1 MDRIAGL
8 GKGQASP
15 DRSVPMKTAILALI
29 LSLTWVPVLA
39 QPTRVMVRAQALDAK
54 FIGDHTGGADI
65 ILTDVRTGRVLA
77 KGRTAGGTG
86 DTGRIMKAPHSR
98 SGGLS
103 DAQTAGFDA
112 VVDIEGPTLVR
123 AEGVGPLGRLRSVI
137 HVTST
142 TWVYP
147 GQDILG
153 DGWILTFPG
162 LVVEPKAAQS
172 TDGTVEVSA
181 NVTLM
186 CGCPI
191 EPGGIWD
198 AANYAVE
205 ASLVQGS
212 KVLATA
218 PLAYAGRTSQF
229 LGHFTAQP
237 PGHYILRVIAKDRTT
252 INAGTVDTPL
262 TLKP

>member
-1 MDRIAGL
+1 
-8 GKGQASP
+8 
-15 DRSVPMKTAILALI
+15 MKIAILALT
-29 LSLTWVPVLA
+29 LSLAWVPALA
-39 QPTRVMVRAQALDAK
+39 QPTHVMVRAQALDAK

-65 ILTDVRTGRVLA
+65 TLTDTRTGRILA

-112 VVDIEGPTLVR
+112 VLDIKGPTLVR
-123 AEGVGPLGRLRSVI
+123 AEGIGPLGRPGSVI
-137 HVTST
+137 HVTSMA
-142 TWVYP
+142 WVYP
-147 GQDILG
+147 GQDIAG

-162 LVVEPKAAQS
+162 LVVEPKAAEG

-191 EPGGIWD
+191 EPGGIWE

-205 ASLVQGS
+205 ASIVQGS
-212 KVLATA
+212 KVLATT

-229 LGHFTAQP
+229 FGHFTAQP

>member
-1 MDRIAGL
+1 M
-8 GKGQASP
+8 KT
-15 DRSVPMKTAILALI
+15 MKTAGLALC
-29 LSLTWVPVLA
+29 LSLASTLALA
-39 QPTRVMVRAQALDAK
+39 QPTHVMVRAQALDAK

-65 ILTDVRTGRVLA
+65 TLTDVRTGRVLA
-77 KGRTAGGTG
+77 RGRTAGGTG

-112 VVDIEGPTLVR
+112 VVDIESPTLVR

-142 TWVYP
+142 TWIYP
-147 GQDILG
+147 GQDIVG

-162 LVVEPKAAQS
+162 LVVEPEAAQS

-205 ASLVQGS
+205 ASLVQGGR
-212 KVLATA
+212 VLATA
-218 PLAYAGRTSQF
+218 PLAYAGKTSQF
-229 LGHFTAQP
+229 AGRFPAQP
-237 PGHYILRVIAKDRTT
+237 PGNYTVRVTAKDRTT
-252 INAGTVDTPL
+252 INAGTVVYPL